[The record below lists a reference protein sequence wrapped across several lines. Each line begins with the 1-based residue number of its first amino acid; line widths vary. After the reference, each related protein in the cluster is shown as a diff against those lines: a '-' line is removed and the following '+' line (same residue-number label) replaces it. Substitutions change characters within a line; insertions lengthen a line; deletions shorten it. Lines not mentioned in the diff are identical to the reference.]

1 MTDYFRGVI
10 TPTLRDEATQA
21 GAKLKSLP
29 RALRNALA
37 NGGRWL
43 DDRSRERLQEVV
55 KERPLLATVCDF
67 RNRLANVLERGKRQQ
82 PKPVLT
88 NLQEWCREAEA
99 TGIGRCRNSRC
110 ACAVTHWCRCTCT
123 PA

>member
-1 MTDYFRGVI
+1 VI
-10 TPTLRDEATQA
+10 TPTLRDEATHA
-21 GAKLKSLP
+21 GATLKSLP

-67 RNRLANVLERGKRQQ
+67 RNRLANVLERGNGNAET
-82 PKPVLT
+82 VLT

-99 TGIGRCRNSRC
+99 SGIRALQEFAMRLRGY
-110 ACAVTHWCRCTCT
+110 ALVPVHVHAG
-123 PA
+123 